1 MVEVA
6 RANGEAAGRYRPGAV
21 VHADI
26 HLLTVSESHPTLKSP
41 DVDPDAWRALT
52 RGRVSA
58 VPVPGNHHDMV
69 HPPHVA
75 ELAARITEIVRPYRT
90 AGRPAGHADA

>member
-1 MVEVA
+1 MPTG
-6 RANGEAAGRYRPGAV
+6 RPPHRYRPGAV
-21 VHADI
+21 VHADV

-52 RGRVSA
+52 HGRVST

-69 HPPHVA
+69 HPPNVA
-75 ELAARITEIVRPYRT
+75 ELAARIAEIVRPHQT
-90 AGRPAGHADA
+90 ADRPAGRADA